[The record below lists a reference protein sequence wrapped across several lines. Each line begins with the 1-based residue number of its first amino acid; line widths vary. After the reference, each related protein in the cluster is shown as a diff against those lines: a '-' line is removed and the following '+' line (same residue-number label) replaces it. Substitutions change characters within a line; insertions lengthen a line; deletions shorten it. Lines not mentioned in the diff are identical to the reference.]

1 METFPWLFPE
11 PASTS
16 RACTSAGSTTTPQY
30 NTPVT
35 SHWASWVCV
44 WVHEIHFLIWEQNTV
59 RPFSPSASPT
69 VFVPQQW
76 VVLERENQL
85 KCHAEGFYPP
95 PVSFSWTRNGK
106 EIQPPYTTA
115 GHPAPD
121 GYYTAVGNLTLYP
134 SRDDQNVTFG
144 CRVWHNG
151 IEQELNFTLR
161 ITCEW
166 HTSITGRHFSQSS

>member
-1 METFPWLFPE
+1 M
-11 PASTS
+11 
-16 RACTSAGSTTTPQY
+16 
-30 NTPVT
+30 
-35 SHWASWVCV
+35 
-44 WVHEIHFLIWEQNTV
+44 

-161 ITCEW
+161 ITCE
-166 HTSITGRHFSQSS
+166 